1 MLIRIASIRP
11 TQHTFI
17 LKKIEKIS
25 LVCLLT
31 RRFEQPMTQEYSS
44 YFTDAGIK
52 NDRAI
57 KGHNLKKLWQA
68 WVGIAKYMYYISM
81 QLVKCPTC
89 YWEGI

>member
-1 MLIRIASIRP
+1 MSLGRKSHSCRIRIIKGDFLFYIKNGILCMLIRIASIRP

-57 KGHNLKKLWQA
+57 KGHNLKKL
-68 WVGIAKYMYYISM
+68 
-81 QLVKCPTC
+81 
-89 YWEGI
+89 